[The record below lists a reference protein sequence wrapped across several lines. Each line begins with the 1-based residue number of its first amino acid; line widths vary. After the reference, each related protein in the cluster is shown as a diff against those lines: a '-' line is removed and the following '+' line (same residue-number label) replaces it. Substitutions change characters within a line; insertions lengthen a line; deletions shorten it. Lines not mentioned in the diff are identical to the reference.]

1 MATRP
6 TWLYRPGGAR
16 YHDRLPLVDLDG
28 GFPMPELPEV
38 ERGRKV
44 AELVALGQT
53 VVRARCADDR
63 IVFCDQAPRTVAN
76 RLRGRTVTAAC
87 RHGKQL
93 WLEFDEG
100 PALLLHFGM
109 TGALQG
115 YLGPSQRPRFWKIEL
130 EFENGHCLA
139 MPDPRRFGRIRL
151 RRDPRSEPPV
161 NRLGFD
167 PLHELPTFNRFKQL
181 VGRRTISIKGL
192 LLDQTFCAGVG
203 NWIADEI
210 LYQAGVAPQRPA
222 GSLDDAELRA
232 IRRWLGSIIRKA
244 VSVDSVSD
252 RFPRTWLFHH
262 RWGRPEGAQTARG
275 ESIQIDTVAGR
286 TTAWVPRV
294 QQ

>member
-1 MATRP
+1 
-6 TWLYRPGGAR
+6 
-16 YHDRLPLVDLDG
+16 
-28 GFPMPELPEV
+28 MPELPEV

-44 AELVALGQT
+44 AELVAVGQR

-63 IVFCDQAPRTVAN
+63 IVFCDQAPRTVSG
-76 RLRGRTVTAAC
+76 RLKGRWVTAAC

-109 TGALQG
+109 TGSVHG
-115 YLGPSQRPRFWKIEL
+115 YSDRSERPRFWKIEL

-151 RRDPRSEPPV
+151 RDDPRSELPV
-161 NRLGFD
+161 SRLGFD
-167 PLHELPTFNRFKQL
+167 PLLELPTFVRFKQL

-192 LLDQTFCAGVG
+192 LLDQSFCAGVG

-210 LYQAGVAPQRPA
+210 LYQSGVAPQRPA
-222 GSLDDAELRA
+222 HTLDDQELKT

-244 VSVDSVSD
+244 VSVDSVSE

-262 RWGRPEGAQTARG
+262 RWGRPEDARTERG
-275 ESIQIDTVAGR
+275 ELIQIDTVAGR
-286 TTAWVPRV
+286 TTAWVPKAQR
-294 QQ
+294 